1 MKQLGCRKGD
11 KMREIDW
18 LLEGE
23 KWIEYR
29 TRIDLL
35 GESFSEDEELAFLEG
50 IASNDFIRQII
61 EDLDNWLTTVMKNH
75 KDSKHPIHKL
85 AFLADI
91 GMNAKYTPFKQIMS
105 DILGCESQ
113 EGLFQ
118 VLANIPG
125 RFGGTGKDE
134 FAWMLCDAPTVLYA
148 LVKMDSTIE
157 KDNINAIRYL
167 CSVQDD
173 NGWRCKVSDNL
184 GKFRGPGKKTDPCPY
199 ANLLMLKLI
208 AELETNEFDKEA
220 DIGINSILDLWEH
233 RSERKEYLFGMGTDF
248 KKVKAPFIWFDILHV
263 LDVLSKYPKVF
274 EDRRFKEILG
284 ILTDKLDKEGRLRAE
299 SIYMPWKSW
308 EFSNKKEHSRWLTF
322 LGYRILKRVE
332 AI

>member
-1 MKQLGCRKGD
+1 
-11 KMREIDW
+11 MREIDW

-35 GESFSEDEELAFLEG
+35 GESFSEDEELAVLEG
-50 IASNDFIRQII
+50 IATSDSINKTIL
-61 EDLDNWLTTVMKNH
+61 DLDNWSITVMKNH

-91 GMNAKYTPFKQIMS
+91 GMTTKYNPLKQIVS
-105 DILGCESQ
+105 EILRHKSQ

-118 VLANIPG
+118 VLANIPEH
-125 RFGGTGKDE
+125 FGGTGKDE

-148 LVKMDSTIE
+148 LVKMDTTIE
-157 KDNINAIRYL
+157 KDSIDAIRYL
-167 CSVQDD
+167 CSLQDD
-173 NGWRCKVSDNL
+173 NGWRCKVSDKL
-184 GKFRGPGKKTDPCPY
+184 GKFRGPGKKSDPCPY
-199 ANLLMLKLI
+199 ANLLMLKLL
-208 AELETNEFDKEA
+208 AELETNEFDREV

-248 KKVKAPFIWFDILHV
+248 RKMKAPLIWFDILHV

-274 EDRRFKEILG
+274 EDRRFKEIYR
-284 ILTDKLDKEGRLRAE
+284 ILEDKLDNEGRLKAE
-299 SIYMPWKSW
+299 SIYMPWKLW

-322 LGYRILKRVE
+322 LGYRILKRVGTL
-332 AI
+332 